1 MKKVWNKPMCNTLI
15 AQELSAHIKAA
26 AWSEDVLCTDFVLR

>member
-1 MKKVWNKPMCNTLI
+1 MKKVWNKPICTTLI

-26 AWSEDVLCTDFVLR
+26 AWSEGGICTDFVLR